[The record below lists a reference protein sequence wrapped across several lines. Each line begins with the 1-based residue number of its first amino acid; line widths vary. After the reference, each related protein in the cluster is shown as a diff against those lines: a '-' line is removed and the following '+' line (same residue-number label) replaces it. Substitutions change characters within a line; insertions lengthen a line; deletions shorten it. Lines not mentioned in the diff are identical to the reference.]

1 MSISWSDAWHV
12 NYYQDPKDRR
22 GYCYG
27 TYLGHRE
34 MIYITPL
41 PQEMMER
48 VISGQPLFP
57 LTDAERWLDC
67 SRFRHA
73 LETGQPI
80 SIPISKF
87 ELTVDSGMFSKD
99 PPKMIVSLELDYG
112 LIAKVLAER
121 AWANELLLNLEDI
134 PEISKSRPWL
144 WNDKATLTFSGPM
157 LDSNHREIWPDQ
169 IRSHVTYRDES
180 SKKKNESEA
189 KPKRKPKEK
198 RNRKSTNAGG

>member
-1 MSISWSDAWHV
+1 MSKISWSNDWHI
-12 NYYQDPKDRR
+12 NYYQEPKDRR

-27 TYLGHRE
+27 TYLGHRD

-41 PQEMMER
+41 PEEMMER

-80 SIPISKF
+80 SIPVSKF
-87 ELTVDSGMFSKD
+87 ELTIDHGMFSKD
-99 PPKMIVSLELDYG
+99 PPKMVVSLELDYG

-134 PEISKSRPWL
+134 PEISKPRPWL
-144 WNDKATLTFSGPM
+144 WDDKATVTFHGPI
-157 LDSNHREIWPDQ
+157 LDNNHKEIWPDK
-169 IRSHVTYRDES
+169 IRQPTYRDED
-180 SKKKNESEA
+180 SKKSNERAERA
-189 KPKRKPKEK
+189 PKKKG
-198 RNRKSTNAGG
+198 NRKSKNASG